1 LPGAEP
7 GTPRNIPVPRALVIG
22 GSGQIGRYLVPQLL
36 DSGHD
41 VLAVSRIPRSSRHA
55 GLHWLQGDVFV
66 ALPAL
71 PELHMIFSLGPLDG
85 FAAWLARARLEGK
98 PRIVAFGSMSASS
111 KRDSPDP
118 GERALAQ
125 SLRQAEQALAD
136 AAARADLPWTLL
148 RPTLIYG
155 AGLDRSLTPLA
166 RRAARWRV
174 FPLLPAARGLRQP
187 VHAEDLATLCRAA
200 INRDAAVGRSFDL
213 GGGERLAFATM
224 LERIRQ
230 SLPGWT
236 LPVPVPLAALHLA
249 LRLAG
254 GSGIRHG
261 LGPGMLARLGT
272 DLLADD
278 ALARQHLD
286 WSPRPFHPRAAT
298 WVPPPLI

>member
-1 LPGAEP
+1 M
-7 GTPRNIPVPRALVIG
+7 PRALVIG

-36 DSGHD
+36 ASAHA
-41 VLAVSRIPRSSRHA
+41 VLAVSRIPRSTRHA
-55 GLHWLQGDVFV
+55 GLHWLQGDVF
-66 ALPAL
+66 ATLPAL
-71 PELHMIFSLGPLDG
+71 PELDMIFSLGPLDG
-85 FAAWLARARLEGK
+85 FAAWLARTRLAGK

-125 SLRQAEQALAD
+125 SLRQGEQALA
-136 AAARADLPWTLL
+136 AAAACADLPWTLL

-166 RRAARWRV
+166 RRAARWHV

-200 INRDAAVGRSFDL
+200 ISRDAAVGRSFDL

-236 LPVPVPLAALHLA
+236 LPAPVPLPALRLA

-254 GSGIRHG
+254 GSGIWRG
-261 LGPGMLARLGT
+261 LGPGMVARLGM

-278 ALARQHLD
+278 GPARQHLD
-286 WSPRPFHPRAAT
+286 WSPRPFHPRAST